1 MARLIKRYG
10 NRKLYDTEASAYVS
24 LADIAALVRGG
35 ETIEVV
41 DKATGKD
48 LTAQILTQVI
58 LEEGK
63 QGNSAISTEAL
74 HDLVRRS
81 NAMIDSGLEQIKH
94 SVDDLVQ
101 SSLGRVNKFFQGAKS
116 NDLAQLRDQLGNL
129 EALLTRVLAGR
140 DEAAEAAADEEP
152 PETPQEGS

>member
-1 MARLIKRYG
+1 MARLIKRYE

-24 LADIAALVRGG
+24 LADVAALVRRG
-35 ETIEVV
+35 ETVEVV

-63 QGNSAISTEAL
+63 RGNSAISTEML

-81 NAMIDSGLEQIKH
+81 NAMIGSGIEQIKH

-101 SSLGRVNKFFQGAKS
+101 SSLGRVNRLFQGAQS
-116 NDLAQLRDQLGNL
+116 NELAELRDQLGNL
-129 EALLTRVLAGR
+129 ENLLTRVLAGR
-140 DEAAEAAADEEP
+140 E
-152 PETPQEGS
+152 EGSAEEEASEAEQSGS

>member
-24 LADIAALVRGG
+24 LADIAALVRRG
-35 ETIEVV
+35 ETVEVV

-63 QGNSAISTEAL
+63 RGNNAISTEML

-81 NAMIDSGLEQIKH
+81 NAMIDSGIATDRAFDELQFFSNKLKI
-94 SVDDLVQ
+94 
-101 SSLGRVNKFFQGAKS
+101 LGTYPAHPFRAK
-116 NDLAQLRDQLGNL
+116 A
-129 EALLTRVLAGR
+129 
-140 DEAAEAAADEEP
+140 
-152 PETPQEGS
+152 

>member
-1 MARLIKRYG
+1 MARLIKRYE

-24 LADIAALVRGG
+24 LADIAALVRRG
-35 ETIEVV
+35 ETVEVV

-63 QGNSAISTEAL
+63 RGNSAISTEML

-81 NAMIDSGLEQIKH
+81 NAMIGSGIEQIKH

-101 SSLGRVNKFFQGAKS
+101 SSLGRVNRLFQGAQS
-116 NDLAQLRDQLGNL
+116 NELAQLRDQLGHL
-129 EALLTRVLAGR
+129 ENLLTRVLAGR
-140 DEAAEAAADEEP
+140 E
-152 PETPQEGS
+152 EGSAEEEASEAEQSGS

>member
-1 MARLIKRYG
+1 MARLIKRYE

-24 LADIAALVRGG
+24 LADIATLVRRG
-35 ETIEVV
+35 ETVEVV

-48 LTAQILTQVI
+48 LTTQILTQII

-63 QGNSAISTEAL
+63 RGQSAISSEML

-81 NAMIDSGLEQIKH
+81 NAMIDSGIEQIKH

-101 SSLGRVNKFFQGAKS
+101 SSFGRVNKLFQGAKAT
-116 NDLAQLRDQLGNL
+116 DLAQLRDQLGHL
-129 EALLTRVLAGR
+129 ETLLTSVLAGR
-140 DEAAEAAADEEP
+140 EAAEDQAAEAAEAE
-152 PETPQEGS
+152 QSGS